1 MDHADIA
8 AMHGHGWAVG
18 AWTILM
24 AATILGL
31 ATERTLQLIRAD
43 FPAGTSATSPATTA
57 AVSDSDVNVA
67 HHDGLP
73 LVTVPKRVVTAAKG
87 ATGTSG
93 AMVAGVKHQSAPT
106 KHPGR
111 IRTGYNSAKGLLAGL
126 ALLGASDPHGH

>member
-43 FPAGTSATSPATTA
+43 FPAGTSATSA
-57 AVSDSDVNVA
+57 AVSHSEVA
-67 HHDGLP
+67 VTGHDALP
-73 LVTVPKRVVTAAKG
+73 LVTVPKRVVTGAKG

-93 AMVAGVKHQSAPT
+93 AMVAGVKHQSVPT
-106 KHPGR
+106 KHMGR
-111 IRTGYNSAKGLLAGL
+111 IRSGYNSAKGLLAGL